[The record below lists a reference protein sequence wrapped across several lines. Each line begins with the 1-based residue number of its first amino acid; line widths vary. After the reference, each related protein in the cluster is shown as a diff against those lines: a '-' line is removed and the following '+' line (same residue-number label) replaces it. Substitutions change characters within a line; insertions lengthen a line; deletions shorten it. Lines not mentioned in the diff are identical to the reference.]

1 MVPRKSSQSALPIPQ
16 RSQQLPF
23 APSRPRFFSHPLAV
37 FQSNHRK
44 EQMNLNGCDGV
55 SENDNFKHENISDTE
70 KMRVLWYQCPKVY
83 RKSRGRHPKHT
94 NTDTRARVFLA
105 IECRDKQPLLLL
117 FSHSQRS
124 HQIKTQEHK
133 GPSPTGNSWV

>member
-1 MVPRKSSQSALPIPQ
+1 MVVMGSVKMTI
-16 RSQQLPF
+16 
-23 APSRPRFFSHPLAV
+23 
-37 FQSNHRK
+37 
-44 EQMNLNGCDGV
+44 
-55 SENDNFKHENISDTE
+55 FKHENISDTE

-83 RKSRGRHPKHT
+83 RKSRDRHPKHT

-124 HQIKTQEHK
+124 HQIKTRNIKALPQQETHGSK
-133 GPSPTGNSWV
+133 IVTSHGLVGTDVLLP